1 VNRNHVKL
9 ILVALVTALVVTF
22 VMQNLAAVEIRFLF
36 WTFALSRALLV
47 LIVLAVGI
55 LLGWLLSA
63 LVRRH
68 RDPMP

>member
-47 LIVLAVGI
+47 LIVLATGI